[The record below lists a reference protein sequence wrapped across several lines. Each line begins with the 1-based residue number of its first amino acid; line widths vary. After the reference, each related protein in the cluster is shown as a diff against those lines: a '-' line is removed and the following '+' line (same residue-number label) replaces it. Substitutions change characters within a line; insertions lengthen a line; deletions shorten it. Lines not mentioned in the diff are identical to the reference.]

1 MKTILLLE
9 DDPSNMQVFCALLW
23 SIGYNVLEATTG
35 EEAIEFGNHHSG
47 PIDLFISDVA
57 VPKPSGTDVAV
68 ELLKSHPSM
77 PILFVSGAPMYAW
90 DGSDLR
96 NFEQLP
102 PDRTALLE
110 KPFRASV
117 LLDKVSGLLETTT
130 AYYAAFPR

>member
-1 MKTILLLE
+1 MKTILVLE

-35 EEAIEFGNHHSG
+35 DEAIQFGNHHSG

-68 ELLKSHPSM
+68 ELLKSHPAL
-77 PILFVSGAPMYAW
+77 PILFVSGTPMYAW
-90 DGSDLR
+90 DASDLR
-96 NFEQLP
+96 NFQQLP
-102 PDRTALLE
+102 PDRTDFLE

-117 LLDKVSGLLETTT
+117 LLNKVSGLLKTN
-130 AYYAAFPR
+130 AYQAAFRR